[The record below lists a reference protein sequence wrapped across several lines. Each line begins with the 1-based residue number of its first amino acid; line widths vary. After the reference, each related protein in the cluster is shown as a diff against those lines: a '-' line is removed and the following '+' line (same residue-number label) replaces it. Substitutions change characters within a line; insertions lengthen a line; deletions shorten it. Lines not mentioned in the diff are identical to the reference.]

1 MCQHCLNMAAKF
13 SRWEKIC
20 NFFPT
25 GCNYSFQ
32 MTLRCISKGHIQSNV
47 HEFWVV
53 HCLTSRGTLVKLTT
67 RHNSG
72 SNATPT
78 PEKATNFN
86 VTSDRSDL
94 NEETVALVIFSVIY
108 IVMEQQK
115 KKSTDILNGQTCA
128 FKSLERVKLNS
139 PGKHFRCILQF
150 QNSIEVNIQ

>member
-1 MCQHCLNMAAKF
+1 MNLSCALFNVQRILV
-13 SRWEKIC
+13 R
-20 NFFPT
+20 FP
-25 GCNYSFQ
+25 S
-32 MTLRCISKGHIQSNV
+32 
-47 HEFWVV
+47 
-53 HCLTSRGTLVKLTT
+53 

-115 KKSTDILNGQTCA
+115 KALIY
-128 FKSLERVKLNS
+128 
-139 PGKHFRCILQF
+139 
-150 QNSIEVNIQ
+150 